1 VQVGLFGGEVTL
13 DLPLLAMRELAL
25 RGSFVG
31 SLRDLRE
38 VVALA
43 NKGGLLP
50 IPITE
55 MPQSEAY
62 EALRRLK
69 DGQAVGR
76 MVLRAEAV

>member
-1 VQVGLFGGEVTL
+1 
-13 DLPLLAMRELAL
+13 
-25 RGSFVG
+25 
-31 SLRDLRE
+31 
-38 VVALA
+38 VALA